1 MTDADILRLCITR
14 VSRTKHASGS
24 WQAYRACAEAL
35 TRPGD
40 DWASAVIALNC
51 SEAAVRIGL
60 WLRTVTK
67 ETPC

>member
-1 MTDADILRLCITR
+1 MTDAAILLKCITR
-14 VSRTKHASGS
+14 VRTYRYASGS

-51 SEAAVRIGL
+51 AAAAERIGL